1 MILQICPGTKSY
13 DIVIERGC
21 LKKAG
26 ALLPLQR
33 KVLIVTDSGVPER
46 YASSLAAACDSM
58 RHDKKSRGGRIT
70 VIETDRIGS
79 YRMREADDAQL
90 REKAAMVVK

>member
-1 MILQICPGTKSY
+1 
-13 DIVIERGC
+13 
-21 LKKAG
+21 
-26 ALLPLQR
+26 
-33 KVLIVTDSGVPER
+33 
-46 YASSLAAACDSM
+46 M

-79 YRMREADDAQL
+79 YRMREADDDQL